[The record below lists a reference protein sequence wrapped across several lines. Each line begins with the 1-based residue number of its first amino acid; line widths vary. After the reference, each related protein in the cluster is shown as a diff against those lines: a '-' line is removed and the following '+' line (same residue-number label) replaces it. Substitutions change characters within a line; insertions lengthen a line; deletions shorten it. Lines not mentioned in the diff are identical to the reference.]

1 MKNNKILNPFYAFLI
16 LAISVFMVG
25 CEGDINDENYLSEK
39 LVSFSFDPII
49 ILAEGDTG
57 MIEGEVY
64 ASTASTEDRTF
75 AIYVDEATSTA
86 TMDQILAMPY
96 SVTIP
101 AGSLSAS
108 MEFNWYNDGNLGFG
122 GKTIVVGMQAVA
134 GVDQPT
140 SFDGNFSDGSLVV
153 SEGMLTVTA
162 KDFCPDIQLSI
173 EIELDNYPEEF
184 YWYITDASGNVVAS
198 PGPYAQ
204 YANPYSDYP
213 SGYEILVELCLPAG
227 SYTFYSYD
235 DYGDGGGP
243 IKVTSGGVTIY
254 ETDGTYASGE
264 NTDFT
269 L

>member
-1 MKNNKILNPFYAFLI
+1 
-16 LAISVFMVG
+16 
-25 CEGDINDENYLSEK
+25 
-39 LVSFSFDPII
+39 
-49 ILAEGDTG
+49 

-75 AIYVDEATSTA
+75 TIYVDEATSTA

-140 SFDGNFSDGSLVV
+140 SFDGNFSDGSLLV

-173 EIELDNYPEEF
+173 EIECD
-184 YWYITDASGNVVAS
+184 
-198 PGPYAQ
+198 
-204 YANPYSDYP
+204 
-213 SGYEILVELCLPAG
+213 
-227 SYTFYSYD
+227 
-235 DYGDGGGP
+235 
-243 IKVTSGGVTIY
+243 
-254 ETDGTYASGE
+254 
-264 NTDFT
+264 
-269 L
+269 

>member
-75 AIYVDEATSTA
+75 TIYVDEATSTA

-204 YANPYSDYP
+204 YDNPYSDYP

>member
-1 MKNNKILNPFYAFLI
+1 
-16 LAISVFMVG
+16 
-25 CEGDINDENYLSEK
+25 
-39 LVSFSFDPII
+39 
-49 ILAEGDTG
+49 
-57 MIEGEVY
+57 
-64 ASTASTEDRTF
+64 
-75 AIYVDEATSTA
+75 
-86 TMDQILAMPY
+86 
-96 SVTIP
+96 
-101 AGSLSAS
+101 
-108 MEFNWYNDGNLGFG
+108 
-122 GKTIVVGMQAVA
+122 
-134 GVDQPT
+134 
-140 SFDGNFSDGSLVV
+140 
-153 SEGMLTVTA
+153 MLTVTA

-184 YWYITDASGNVVAS
+184 YWYITDASGSVVAS

-204 YANPYSDYP
+204 YDNPYSDYP

-254 ETDGTYASGE
+254 ETDGTYAGGE